1 MSIRKSIVEKT
12 STFYKTATNTGLS
25 VKDVDLAKRTV
36 QVIYNTTNFFDSDFD
51 VIRSGAFTKSVNE
64 RGPQSNAKAKI
75 KHFLFHDPNKMPGK
89 IEVLEE
95 REIDGRVVEYAEVR
109 LSESTDG
116 IDTLIKYQEGIY
128 DNHSIGFQYVPNK
141 IEMIEEG
148 NDEFEKI
155 LSTLS
160 NPEEAAAVGFL
171 YNVTEVKQFEGS
183 TVSFGANN
191 QTPLLGV
198 KSENKE
204 GALLKIFEKLDAM
217 QRVMKS
223 GNLSDEGFM
232 KLEIEINQI
241 KQGLKTHFELID
253 KPTAKE
259 HLLLEP
265 DTSTEQV
272 KSDKLF
278 FEQIKSK
285 LK

>member
-51 VIRSGAFTKSVNE
+51 VIRPGAFTKSINE

-265 DTSTEQV
+265 VTSTEQV

>member
-51 VIRSGAFTKSVNE
+51 VIRPGAFTKSVNE

>member
-1 MSIRKSIVEKT
+1 MDIRKSIVEKT
-12 STFYKTATNTGLS
+12 STFYKTAINTGLS

-51 VIRSGAFTKSVNE
+51 VIRPGAFLKSINE
-64 RGPQSNAKAKI
+64 RGPQSNSKAKI
-75 KHFLFHDPNKMPGK
+75 KHFLFHDPNKIPGK

-95 REIDGRVVEYAEVR
+95 REIDGRIVEYAEVK

-116 IDTLIKYQEGIY
+116 TDTLIKYQEGIY
-128 DNHSIGFQYVPNK
+128 DNHSIGFQYVPGK

-148 NDEFEKI
+148 QDEFEKI
-155 LSTLS
+155 LATLS

-198 KSENKE
+198 KCENKE
-204 GALLKIFEKLDAM
+204 GALLKIFEKLDSM
-217 QRVMKS
+217 RSVMKS

-232 KLEIEINQI
+232 KLEVEMNQI
-241 KQGLKTHFELID
+241 KQGVKTHFELIE

-265 DTSTEQV
+265 VTSTEQV
-272 KSDKLF
+272 KSENEF
-278 FEQIKSK
+278 FIQLKNRIK
-285 LK
+285 